1 MIDGVKS
8 GGSLYRRVICPRCDD
23 VGDDCDSYL
32 RLLGGEVPQ
41 DLVAL
46 FLCSNS
52 TADGAAV
59 VKKLG
64 EDVGSDEAV
73 APGKKNATGHFQHWS
88 V

>member
-1 MIDGVKS
+1 MPPV
-8 GGSLYRRVICPRCDD
+8 RRCR
-23 VGDDCDSYL
+23 G
-32 RLLGGEVPQ
+32 R
-41 DLVAL
+41 
-46 FLCSNS
+46 F

-73 APGKKNATGHFQHWS
+73 APGKKSATGHFQHWS